1 MNSCSS
7 HQSLGD
13 SVTVPCCATLCQSI
27 AFVLVLALSGALK
40 LPSLDE
46 SVELDRT
53 VERAPVVLLARV
65 DKYVDVK
72 SGAIMCHHFKIFQAF

>member
-1 MNSCSS
+1 MR
-7 HQSLGD
+7 
-13 SVTVPCCATLCQSI
+13 CAMLCQSI

-46 SVELDRT
+46 TVELDRT

-65 DKYVDVK
+65 DEYVDVK